1 MGDRT
6 MVEIVIDPKDK
17 DAVLNAFDV
26 VEAFSEIKYAGLESR
41 LQLTFEEINYGG
53 LGILE
58 GLAKEVDFVGIIYA
72 GCSYGSCVFHS
83 VGCSEVS
90 TVETGHEGEGF
101 VVYYD
106 MDTKKPPKSDIDNIV
121 DYIEAFN
128 SFMKRRK

>member
-1 MGDRT
+1 

-17 DAVLNAFDV
+17 DTVLKAFGV
-26 VEAFSEIKYAGLESR
+26 VEAFSEINYAGLESR
-41 LQLTFEEINYGG
+41 IQLTFEEINYGG

-58 GLAKEVDFVGIIYA
+58 GLAKDIDFVGISYS

-90 TVETGHEGEGF
+90 TVETGHDGYGF

-121 DYIEAFN
+121 NYIDSFN
-128 SFMKRRK
+128 SFMKRGK